1 MVVRRF
7 SRLYN
12 HHGTRLKDRIPPFH
26 PYFYNNIIFNLLCHK
41 RTPNQKSSTQTNPT
55 QPIFPFTHVSNFISP
70 NVIISIYLNFHK
82 LHYIVW
88 QFWRLL
94 KTKGQKVSEAHTR
107 KNNRQVRL
115 LFSKK
120 AWEWGI
126 VFKKNKR
133 LIRQLSKKKK
143 TDLCSQLFESV
154 FTAGSQE
161 KETSEVKLHKL
172 FNNDKQLMEI

>member
-1 MVVRRF
+1 MTCNTQGQYININYLISLYEMRYQVILNNQLFQIELHGIILTNNSNYYVKSCHYCFLSPNLMVVRRF

-70 NVIISIYLNFHK
+70 KVIISIYLNFHK

-88 QFWRLL
+88 QF
-94 KTKGQKVSEAHTR
+94 
-107 KNNRQVRL
+107 
-115 LFSKK
+115 
-120 AWEWGI
+120 
-126 VFKKNKR
+126 
-133 LIRQLSKKKK
+133 
-143 TDLCSQLFESV
+143 
-154 FTAGSQE
+154 
-161 KETSEVKLHKL
+161 
-172 FNNDKQLMEI
+172 